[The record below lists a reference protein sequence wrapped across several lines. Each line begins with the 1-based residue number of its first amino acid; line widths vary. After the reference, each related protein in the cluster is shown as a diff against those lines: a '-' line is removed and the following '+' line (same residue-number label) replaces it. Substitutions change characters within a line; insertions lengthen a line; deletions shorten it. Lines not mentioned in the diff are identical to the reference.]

1 MSTATL
7 VEAVTIEPNRMF
19 QEARIRNR
27 GARFLMVTASLVIV
41 VAGLREIKPIALP
54 LVVAIFL
61 SVLSAPLLDWLTRRG
76 VPRLIGVL
84 ATVLANVAVIAAML
98 LLVGSSLSA
107 FANSWPEY
115 RQRFE
120 AKGRSTVEWL
130 EKHGINTRELDWLR
144 GPPPVRGIGEILD
157 EAPAAPDAAEGDVE
171 TALGPSIALDSIFD
185 LVTSTVRGVA
195 SLFTMGLLIFLMMV
209 FILFETASLPRKLE
223 IALGWG
229 RSDLAR
235 MALAQREIQRYLGI
249 KTMISLATGLLA
261 YLWVLWLDIE
271 FPLLWG
277 ILAFAL
283 NFIPSLGSIIA
294 AIPAMLMALIQS
306 GTGQALLVGLGYLV
320 INVALGNTVEPHL
333 MGRRL
338 GISTLVV
345 FISLIFWGWVWGPI
359 GMLLAVPLTMVLK
372 IVLEHTE
379 DFRWMALLI
388 SARPAPL
395 EPRPTMAR
403 AGLAA
408 TLAPSATR
416 EKDDPERQHHAS

>member
-1 MSTATL
+1 
-7 VEAVTIEPNRMF
+7 
-19 QEARIRNR
+19 
-27 GARFLMVTASLVIV
+27 MVSASLVIV

-61 SVLSAPLLDWLTRRG
+61 SVLSAPLLAWLTRRG
-76 VPRLIGVL
+76 VPRLLGVL
-84 ATVLANVAVIAAML
+84 VTVLTNVAVIAAML

-120 AKGRSTVEWL
+120 AKGRSTVLWL
-130 EKHGINTRELDWLR
+130 EGHGINTRELDWLR
-144 GPPPVRGIGEILD
+144 GPPEVMGIGETLD
-157 EAPAAPDAAEGDVE
+157 EVPSAPRSSE
-171 TALGPSIALDSIFD
+171 TESGQALRPPIGLDSIFD
-185 LVTSTVRGVA
+185 LVTSAVRSVA
-195 SLFTMGLLIFLMMV
+195 SLFTMGLLVFLMMV
-209 FILFETASLPRKLE
+209 FILFETAGLPRKLE
-223 IALGWG
+223 IALGW
-229 RSDLAR
+229 RQRDLAR
-235 MALAQREIQRYLGI
+235 MSQAQREIQRYLGI
-249 KTMISLATGLLA
+249 KTMISLATGFLA

-294 AIPAMLMALIQS
+294 AIPAMLMALIQTS
-306 GTGQALLVGLGYLV
+306 PAQALLVGLGYLV
-320 INVALGNTVEPHL
+320 VNVALGNFVEPHL

-379 DFRWMALLI
+379 DFRWLALLI

-395 EPRPTMAR
+395 DPLPATAT
-403 AGLAA
+403 AGL
-408 TLAPSATR
+408 TTTMSSTTNR
-416 EKDDPERQHHAS
+416 DPQDLERQQHAG